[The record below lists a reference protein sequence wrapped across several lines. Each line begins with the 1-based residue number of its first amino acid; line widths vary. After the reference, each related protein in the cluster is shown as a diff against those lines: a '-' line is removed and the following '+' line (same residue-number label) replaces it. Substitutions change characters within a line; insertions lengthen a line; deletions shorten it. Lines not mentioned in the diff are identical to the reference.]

1 MLDYPDASRLA
12 RQLGDLP
19 DLLIQA
25 ELALLPGSAPR
36 AGRVSGATRTA
47 PLPCRA
53 DVLSLL
59 GPAAPGPVRDLR
71 GDQVGPQPIPAV
83 IASWARLV
91 AEETHQCLVTGTVG
105 GHLRFLTRRRELAWS
120 VRQPWADEYAAEI
133 DDAWRVLQPLAML
146 RPRRRALPL
155 PCPRCQLLSLS
166 QLDGDDIRCGNVGC
180 SRVMRQAEYD
190 QRCEAYLNA
199 LNAA

>member
-1 MLDYPDASRLA
+1 MLDYPEATRLQ
-12 RQLGDLP
+12 RQLGELP
-19 DLLIQA
+19 ELLIYA
-25 ELALLPGSAPR
+25 ELALLPSSAPR

-59 GPAAPGPVRDLR
+59 GPAAPGAVHDRS
-71 GDQVGPQPIPAV
+71 GDQAGPQPIPAV

-133 DDAWRVLQPLAML
+133 DDAWRALQPLAML
-146 RPRRRALPL
+146 RARRRALQL
-155 PCPRCQLLSLS
+155 PCPRCGLLSLS
-166 QLDGDDIRCGNVGC
+166 QIDGDDVRCGNDACWAVL
-180 SRVMRQAEYD
+180 RADEYERRIE
-190 QRCEAYLNA
+190 QYLA
-199 LNAA
+199 IHNAA